1 MFEIYEA
8 QVAGVPGGFVSY
20 PRAYS
25 NRFREFN
32 SHRVHILVGTFSWVK
47 TRIDWRKARER
58 ELATFDENRR
68 AVGMLNPM
76 RDKN

>member
-1 MFEIYEA
+1 MVYRSPCT
-8 QVAGVPGGFVSY
+8 GVPGSLVGY
-20 PRAYS
+20 PRAYQ
-25 NRFREFN
+25 NQFREFN
-32 SHRVHILVGTFSWVK
+32 SHRGHILAGTFSCIQSDQ
-47 TRIDWRKARER
+47 REARER

>member
-1 MFEIYEA
+1 MSYKYVVRSTVHAIYTC
-8 QVAGVPGGFVSY
+8 QV
-20 PRAYS
+20 RTT
-25 NRFREFN
+25 RT
-32 SHRVHILVGTFSWVK
+32 SHQIHAFHVRTLCIPIYIYTNKLK
-47 TRIDWRKARER
+47 IDQRKARER